1 MKTQPSKLLP
11 ILIVFAAT
19 FSALT
24 ARAQTKPWVA
34 PPTAKEVKNPIS
46 PEPSTLKAAKTLYI
60 ANCAPCHGTNGK
72 GDGPAAA
79 ALNPKP
85 ADHTSAAVRNETD
98 GALFWKIS
106 EGHTTMPTYKTI
118 FTPAQRWEL
127 VNYIRTLSKP
137 SPKDHQAR

>member
-19 FSALT
+19 FSVLT

-34 PPTAKEVKNPIS
+34 PATAREVKNPVT
-46 PEPSTLKAAKTLYI
+46 PEPSTLKDAKVLYI
-60 ANCAPCHGTNGK
+60 ANCAPCHGTKGK

-85 ADHTSAAVRNETD
+85 ADHTSEAVRNETD

-106 EGHTTMPTYKTI
+106 EGHTPMPTYKNI

-137 SPKDHQAR
+137 RPKDHQAR